1 MSGHLITLPSRGVSL
16 YVREEGEGFPLLL
29 MHGGPGAD
37 HSTMLS
43 FLPLALEFKLIFYD
57 HGCNGRSTRADLATM
72 EWGNLTA
79 DAEAI
84 RQDLGIEKWAVLGH
98 SFGGMVA
105 LE

>member
-1 MSGHLITLPSRGVSL
+1 
-16 YVREEGEGFPLLL
+16 